1 MNVRPESSNVP
12 SGGIPNRRST
22 NRFPLREGV
31 RYRIVQSRS
40 AKITGSG
47 TTLNIGSSGILFTT
61 EEKLPVGR
69 MVELSV
75 NWPARLDGVCPLQFV
90 ATGRV
95 VRSDH
100 QRAAVRIEKY
110 EFRTRSSA
118 TVAAGATAVAG

>member
-1 MNVRPESSNVP
+1 MNVGPESSNVA
-12 SGGIPNRRST
+12 GGGLPNRRST
-22 NRFPLREGV
+22 HRFPLREGV
-31 RYRIVQSRS
+31 RYRVVQPRA
-40 AKITGSG
+40 AKVSGCG

-61 EEKLPVGR
+61 EEKLPIGR

-95 VRSDH
+95 VRSEH

-110 EFRTRSSA
+110 EFRTRSTSSMA
-118 TVAAGATAVAG
+118 VGAGAEG